1 MRIGFIGLGD
11 QGAPMVAAIAR
22 AGFEVNVWA
31 RRPESYAFASDVK
44 PVVCS
49 SVADVGRRS
58 DFVGLCLRED
68 RNVEEVVFHGG
79 LLDALEPGSVLA
91 NHGTGSPDVCEDWAQ
106 RCMKA
111 DVYLL
116 DAPVSGGRVG
126 AENRTLTTMVGGD
139 ACAFESYRQVFEAFS
154 RLVVYLG
161 APGSGQLVKLINNT
175 LTAANLKNSEETL
188 ALCEQLGLDKAAV
201 AELVQFSSGAN
212 FAMEALSKQMTPAL
226 GEHYTKMLGKDVAH
240 LSQAARLR
248 GIPETALEESARQG
262 VAGIIDTVNRLH
274 EGLVPK

>member
-1 MRIGFIGLGD
+1 MRVGFIGLGD

-49 SVADVGRRS
+49 SVAELGRRS
-58 DFVGLCLRED
+58 DLVGLCLRED
-68 RNVEEVVFHGG
+68 RDVEEIVFHGG
-79 LLDALEPGSVLA
+79 LLDAMTPGSVLA
-91 NHGTGSPDVCEDWAQ
+91 NHGTGSPGVCEDWAQ
-106 RCMKA
+106 RCKKV
-111 DVYLL
+111 DVYFL

-126 AENRTLTTMVGGD
+126 AEKETLTTMVGGD
-139 ACAFESYRQVFEAFS
+139 ADAFESFRPVFEAFS

-161 APGSGQLVKLINNT
+161 PPGSGQLVKLINNT

-188 ALCEQLGLDKAAV
+188 ALCEQLGVDQAAV
-201 AELVQFSSGAN
+201 AELVQLSSGAN

-226 GEHYTKMLGKDVAH
+226 AEHYTKMLGKDVAH

-248 GIPETALEESARQG
+248 GVPESALEESARQG
-262 VAGIIDTVNRLH
+262 VAGIIGTVNRLH
-274 EGLVPK
+274 ERLVSK